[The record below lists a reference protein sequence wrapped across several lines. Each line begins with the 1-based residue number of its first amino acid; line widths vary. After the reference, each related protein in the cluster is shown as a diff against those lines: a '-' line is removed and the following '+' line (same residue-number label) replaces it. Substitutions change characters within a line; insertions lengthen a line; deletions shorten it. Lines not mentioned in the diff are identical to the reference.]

1 MAAMVDRPVSAMNN
15 SLDPVASQRRQRD
28 VEIIDVDSLDDPIP
42 ASRHTSA
49 QPQPRPLQR
58 GSSAVNGASEREEVI
73 VLDSDEDELAL
84 RTSSAARRG
93 WS

>member
-1 MAAMVDRPVSAMNN
+1 MSN
-15 SLDPVASQRRQRD
+15 SLDPVASQRQRD
-28 VEIIDVDSLDDPIP
+28 VEIIDVDSIDDPIP
-42 ASRHTSA
+42 ASRHMSA

-58 GSSAVNGASEREEVI
+58 RSSAMNGASEREEVI
-73 VLDSDEDELAL
+73 VLDSDEDEHAL